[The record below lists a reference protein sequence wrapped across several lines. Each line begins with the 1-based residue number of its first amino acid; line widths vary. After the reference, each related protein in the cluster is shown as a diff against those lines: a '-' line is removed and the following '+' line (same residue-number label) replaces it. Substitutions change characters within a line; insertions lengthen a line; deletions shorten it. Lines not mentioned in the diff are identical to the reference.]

1 MLGTM
6 NCLHNNQNM
15 MNNLIRS
22 ELLWEP
28 LQSMKTDVSVSVP
41 NTGTSNSPISSPAR
55 NTSSVLR
62 FSSSNS
68 ARRYSQDSTGSA
80 NSPMGNSRNSFGPSP
95 TSQRMARAGSKKTVR
110 KISRIPYKVLDAPAL
125 QDDYYLNLVDWS
137 STNFLSVALGNSV
150 YLWSASNLKVVKL
163 CELEAGDSV
172 TAISWALKGNQLAVG
187 TNTGKILIWDTVKR
201 EQIREL
207 TAHTSRVGTLAWNS
221 TVVASGSRD
230 RNIYVHDIRMRGA
243 EDSIS
248 SPSSSQRSSF
258 IGMPGGAV
266 RADMMFLFSSLLP
279 LLPFSLQFPSFLHSS
294 FYISLS
300 LSLPASPFPLSSLSP
315 LLFLLPL
322 AFLRR
327 LPSSVPPFSLSPLPL
342 PLYICLLFATT
353 TLLLVVL

>member
-187 TNTGKILIWDTVKR
+187 TNTGKILIWDTVQR

-266 RADMMFLFSSLLP
+266 ESGYDVFVFLLASS
-279 LLPFSLQFPSFLHSS
+279 PSFLSPVP
-294 FYISLS
+294 FILAFLFLYFS